1 MLTKEERAAI
11 AERLRSTYYI
21 TNSTLFKALTGEE
34 ELIENDQVR
43 ELCVIARVIFDLCD
57 TSNMIELPVDKDGIP
72 FKRGDTVYESDGTEH
87 IVDGY
92 AFSRANAK
100 IVSVVDLINNTR
112 ILFEADEITHKKP
125 VTIASLAKELAD
137 IVASD
142 YGTPMVVKHKISEI
156 ADQLEKL
163 GDDNANYARS

>member
-11 AERLRSTYYI
+11 AERANECIAVCGSLYEVLLGHRSACNTTY
-21 TNSTLFKALTGEE
+21 EE
-34 ELIENDQVR
+34 DMKKLLARIIE
-43 ELCVIARVIFDLCD
+43 LCD
-57 TSNMIELPVDKDGIP
+57 TSNMIELPQDKDGIP

-112 ILFEADEITHKKP
+112 LLFETDELTHKRP
-125 VTIASLAKELAD
+125 VTIASVRKQLKHVIDRGEMTSWSMSKLFD
-137 IVASD
+137 IS
-142 YGTPMVVKHKISEI
+142 
-156 ADQLEKL
+156 DQLEKL
-163 GDDNANYARS
+163 GDSDD